1 MKIPHHIREP
11 VTIFILAAFILLAT
25 GTGYAKSEYLTLSA
39 EDGYQIAA
47 TLSQPDKNPAVT
59 SGVVLLHMYRQ
70 SMESWQPLT
79 DTLVARGITTLAI
92 DLRGHGQSLIAPDG
106 SDDSKKVIERDSGF
120 FNTMYLDAEAGLRYL
135 RDKLLIKQNRTALIG
150 ASVGCSV
157 AIHTAIKNSVAAV
170 VVMTPGKNYLD
181 IPTIDHIKNWKT
193 TPLFILTS
201 AEEADRGAETIY
213 TVLQHK
219 GAELKVFE
227 EEDIHGTNMFGEVD
241 NVENLIA
248 DWLTVILSK

>member
-1 MKIPHHIREP
+1 MNINHHIREP
-11 VTIFILAAFILLAT
+11 VTIFLLAALFLLAT
-25 GTGYAKSEYLTLSA
+25 GTGHAKSEHLTLSSK
-39 EDGYQIAA
+39 DGYQIAA
-47 TLSQPDKNPAVT
+47 TLSQPDKSPAVA

-70 SMESWQPLT
+70 DRESWQPLV
-79 DTLVARGITTLAI
+79 DVLVARGITTLAI

-106 SDDSKKVIERDSGF
+106 SDDSKKVLERDSGF

-157 AIHTAIKNSVAAV
+157 AIHTATKNPVAAV
-170 VVMTPGKNYLD
+170 VVMTPGKNYLG
-181 IPTIDHIKNWKT
+181 IPTINHIKKWET

-201 AEEADRGAETIY
+201 EEEADRGADTIF
-213 TVLQHK
+213 TALQHK

-227 EEDIHGTNMFGEVD
+227 EEDIHGTNMFGKVD

-248 DWLTVILSK
+248 DWLTAILSK